1 MKKIMYLQLDYF
13 MSETQI
19 AVYDLGIENEKTM
32 YLPPDCFSS
41 KTQIVLNNL
50 VIDGSLT
57 TSKEI
62 NFWRIQNELVKVLVG

>member
-1 MKKIMYLQLDYF
+1 

-57 TSKEI
+57 TSKKI
-62 NFWRIQNELVKVLVG
+62 IFWSIQNELVKVLVG

>member
-1 MKKIMYLQLDYF
+1 

-19 AVYDLGIENEKTM
+19 VVYDLGIENEKTI
-32 YLPPDCFSS
+32 YLPPDYFSC

-57 TSKEI
+57 TSNKI
-62 NFWRIQNELVKVLVG
+62 ILSRIQNGLVKVLVG